1 VLNRRRCFL
10 AILVLATAGVCAP
23 GCERKALAP
32 AGLDKIRIGLGTPPP
47 GIPGTGLDYVV
58 GAMTSEAWL
67 TTQLDGRPEAKV
79 ASEWKWDESGTVLQL
94 TLRKNVLFHDG
105 TQLTPELA
113 VEAFNLNLK
122 DRRRPSSF
130 ASVRSVKALS
140 DGIEITL
147 SEPNSF
153 FVPDLS
159 LASVLKPGWGQANGT
174 GPFRVSRSDKEHA
187 VLQAFEKHYRE
198 HAAFS
203 EVDITT
209 YPTQRNAWA
218 ALMRD
223 DVDVLYEVGRDVAE
237 FVQAQSTVKLYTFPR
252 PYYNFIVFNQ
262 RHPVL
267 RNPEVRRAL
276 NEALDRSVLIRDGLN
291 GKGRPADGPLLPEN
305 WAYSPPADTFAFNPA
320 AARLRLENA
329 GLKIRPGKN
338 GRMPSRFSIKCITL
352 GGDPRFER
360 LALLVAKQFAEVG
373 VDLQLEPVPSA
384 QIGPRAMAGEFDAL
398 LLEFNGRSLGWVY
411 EFWHSHEKGFLNTG
425 YRSADAV
432 LDRIRGAR
440 TDDDIRDGV
449 RELQRI
455 LHEDPPAAF
464 LAWQTTSR
472 AVSTKFDVAQEP
484 GRDVI
489 GNIWKWRPAGAAV
502 AAK

>member
-23 GCERKALAP
+23 GCERKAPAP
-32 AGLDKIRIGLGTPPP
+32 AALDKIRIGLGIPPP
-47 GIPGTGLDYVV
+47 GIPGTGLDNVV
-58 GAMTSEAWL
+58 GTMTSEAWL
-67 TTQLDGRPEAKV
+67 GTQLDGRPEARIV
-79 ASEWKWDESGTVLQL
+79 NDWKWDESGTVLRL
-94 TLRKNVLFHDG
+94 SLRKDVYFHDG
-105 TQLTPELA
+105 TLLTPELA
-113 VEAFNLNLK
+113 VEAFNLTLK
-122 DRRRPSSF
+122 DKRGPSSF
-130 ASVRSVKALS
+130 ASVRGVKALS

-159 LASVLKPGWGQANGT
+159 LASVLKPGWGQTNGT
-174 GPFRVSRSDKEHA
+174 GPFRVSRSAKDQA
-187 VLQAFEKHYRE
+187 VLQAFDKHYRE

-252 PYYNFIVFNQ
+252 PYYNFIAFNQ

-276 NEALDRSVLIRDGLN
+276 NEALNRAVLIRDGLN

-305 WAYSPPADTFAFNPA
+305 WAYSPPASTFEFNPA

-329 GLKIRPGKN
+329 GLQIRPGKN
-338 GRMPSRFSIKCITL
+338 GRMPSRFSIKCIIL
-352 GGDPRFER
+352 GGDPRYER
-360 LALLVAKQFAEVG
+360 LAILVAKQFAEVG
-373 VDLQLEPVPSA
+373 VDLQLEPTESR
-384 QIGPRAMAGEFDAL
+384 QIPPRMTAGEFDAVM
-398 LLEFNGRSLGWVY
+398 LELNGRSLGWVY
-411 EFWHSHEKGFLNTG
+411 EFWHSHETGFLNTG

-440 TDDDIRDGV
+440 TDDDIRDEV

-455 LHEDPPAAF
+455 LHDDPPAAF

-484 GRDVI
+484 GRDVLSK
-489 GNIWKWRPAGAAV
+489 IWKWRPAGAAV
-502 AAK
+502 AAR

>member
-1 VLNRRRCFL
+1 
-10 AILVLATAGVCAP
+10 
-23 GCERKALAP
+23 
-32 AGLDKIRIGLGTPPP
+32 
-47 GIPGTGLDYVV
+47 
-58 GAMTSEAWL
+58 MTTEAWL

-79 ASEWKWDESGTVLQL
+79 ASDWKWDESGTVLRL
-94 TLRKNVLFHDG
+94 ALRKNVYFHDG

-113 VEAFNLNLK
+113 VQAFNLNLK

-130 ASVRSVKALS
+130 GSVRGVKALP

-153 FVPDLS
+153 FLPDLS
-159 LASVLKPGWGQANGT
+159 LGSVLRPGASQPTGT
-174 GPFRVSRSDKEHA
+174 GPFRVSRSDKQQA
-187 VLQAFEKHYRE
+187 VLQAFDKHYRE

-203 EVDITT
+203 EVDINT

-223 DVDVLYEVGRDVAE
+223 DVDVLYEVGRDIAE
-237 FVQAQSTVKLYTFPR
+237 FVQVQSTVKMYTFPR
-252 PYYNFIVFNQ
+252 PFYNLIVFNQ
-262 RHPVL
+262 RHPIL
-267 RNPEVRRAL
+267 KNPEVRRAL
-276 NEALDRSVLIRDGLN
+276 NEALDRSALIRDGLN
-291 GKGRPADGPLLPEN
+291 GKGRPADGPLLPEH
-305 WAYSPPADTFAFNPA
+305 WAYSPPANTFAFNPA

-329 GLKIRPGKN
+329 GFKIRPGTG
-338 GRMPSRFSIKCITL
+338 GRMPSRFSLKCITY

-360 LALLVAKQFAEVG
+360 LAILVAKQLAEVG
-373 VDLQLEPVPSA
+373 VDLQLEPLP
-384 QIGPRAMAGEFDAL
+384 GKELGERAAAGDFDAL
-398 LLEFNGRSLGWVY
+398 MHELNGRSLGWLY
-411 EFWHSHEKGFLNTG
+411 EFWHSHENAMVNSG
-425 YRSADAV
+425 YRSADAA

-440 TDDDIRDGV
+440 TDDENREGV

-455 LHEDPPAAF
+455 LHDDPPAAF

-484 GRDVI
+484 GRDVLS
-489 GNIWKWRPAGAAV
+489 NIWKWRPAGATV